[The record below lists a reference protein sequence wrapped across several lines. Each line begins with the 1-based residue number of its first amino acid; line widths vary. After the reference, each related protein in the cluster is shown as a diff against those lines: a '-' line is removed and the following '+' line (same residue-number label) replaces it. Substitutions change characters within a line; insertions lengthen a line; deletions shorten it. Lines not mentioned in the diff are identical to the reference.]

1 MRHQARQIDRPVLGE
16 GRGEGDGKTE
26 AIRAERQVRSP
37 SSSMFLPQTLAKE
50 SEAPKRPALSRDSNS
65 T

>member
-26 AIRAERQVRSP
+26 AIWRSGKCVLLKF
-37 SSSMFLPQTLAKE
+37 MFLLHTLAK
-50 SEAPKRPALSRDSNS
+50 
-65 T
+65 